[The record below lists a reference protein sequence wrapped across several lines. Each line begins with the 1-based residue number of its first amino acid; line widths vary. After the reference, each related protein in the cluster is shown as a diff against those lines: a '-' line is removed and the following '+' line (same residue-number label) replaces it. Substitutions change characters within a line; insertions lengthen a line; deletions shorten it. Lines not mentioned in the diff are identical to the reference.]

1 MSERDKPGY
10 WAVLPAEVRYDEGL
24 KPNAK
29 LLYAEISALAN
40 TTGYCWSTN
49 EYFGTLFGLATS
61 TISRLVSQLEE
72 RGYIQTEMATTDKG
86 SERRIYAGIFQV
98 RVRRGGLAEKSNTPL
113 AENSKGGLAEIGKQ
127 NNTSNNIYTPYSP
140 PKRGRRVRKP
150 PRTAPD
156 WCPDRFEGLW
166 KYYPRKG
173 RKNKQAAMDEWDKLS
188 PSRELINTIARALQV
203 LNTTDEDWKQG
214 IGVPHLRRFL
224 RDRRWED
231 AEETGDDAG
240 PENEQHS
247 SGWSPDPEVI

>member
-1 MSERDKPGY
+1 MSERDKPAY
-10 WAVLPAEVRYDEGL
+10 WAVLPAEVRYDESL

-49 EYFGTLFGLATS
+49 EYFGKLFGLASS

-72 RGYIQTEMATTDKG
+72 RGYIQTEMAATDKG

-140 PKRGRRVRKP
+140 PTGGRRVRRA

-156 WCPDRFEGLW
+156 WCPDRFDGLW
-166 KYYPRKG
+166 KYYPKQG
-173 RKNKQAAMDEWDKLS
+173 RKDKQRAMDEWDKLR
-188 PSRELINTIARALQV
+188 PDDALIDTIAQALKRMGEQ
-203 LNTTDEDWKQG
+203 DEQWKRG
-214 IGVPHLRRFL
+214 IGIPYLFRFL

-231 AEETGDDAG
+231 AAELSDSTAPPVET
-240 PENEQHS
+240 ERF
-247 SGWSPDPEVI
+247 GWN